1 MPRNTAF
8 HSQRHE
14 PFRSQSHLELQH
26 DHITGP
32 LSFLNPTGAT
42 FTHSIPKSENPK
54 QSSQNVEQRYSEQDE
69 QLAPNVALKWR
80 SRDNRKGRHTLIVDP
95 SSKSLAPFFV
105 PKSTS
110 RLREVG
116 RGILRMTSQ
125 YPYWD
130 ISWLVATIFTLGS
143 IVWVINAFFAYLP
156 LAQPSTLF
164 KNEVLVGGGVSA
176 CKSCFLLTNIPILT
190 CL

>member
-26 DHITGP
+26 ITGP
-32 LSFLNPTGAT
+32 FSFLNPTRAT
-42 FTHSIPKSENPK
+42 FIHLNPK
-54 QSSQNVEQRYSEQDE
+54 GENLEQSNQNVEQRRPEQDE
-69 QLAPNVALKWR
+69 QLAAKVALKWR
-80 SRDNRKGRHTLIVDP
+80 SRDNRKGRHTLVVDP
-95 SSKSLAPFFV
+95 SLESSTPFLI
-105 PKSTS
+105 PNSTS
-110 RLREVG
+110 GLREVG
-116 RGILRMTSQ
+116 KGILRMTRQ

-130 ISWLVATIFTLGS
+130 ISWLVATMFTLGS
-143 IVWVINAFFAYLP
+143 LVWVINAFFAYLP

-164 KNEVLVGGGVSA
+164 NNEVLVGGGVSA
-176 CKSCFLLTNIPILT
+176 CKSCFLSTFLPILT